1 MRTFLASILSATL
14 LASLPAYAQDLPGD
28 VSAGHEFARDVCSEC
43 HYVEREWADLYVYEA
58 PSFVEIARNSDH
70 SELSLRVFLK
80 TPHVTMP
87 NLILTEDQTSD
98 VISWILSLR
107 EE

>member
-1 MRTFLASILSATL
+1 MRTFLASILSATF
-14 LASLPAYAQDLPGD
+14 LASLPAQSQDLPGD
-28 VSAGHEFARDVCSEC
+28 AAAGREFAREICAEC

-58 PSFVEIARNSDH
+58 PSFVEIAQNSDH

-80 TPHVTMP
+80 TPHLTMP

-107 EE
+107 ED

>member
-1 MRTFLASILSATL
+1 MRIFLAAILSASV
-14 LASLPAYAQDLPGD
+14 LAALSAQSQDLPGD
-28 VSAGHEFARDVCSEC
+28 AMAGREFARDICSEC

-58 PSFVEIARNSDH
+58 PSFVEIAQNSDH

-80 TPHVTMP
+80 TPHLNMP
-87 NLILTEDQTSD
+87 NLILTEDQTAN

-107 EE
+107 QE